1 MPRAYSQ
8 DLRDRVIDAVVE
20 GGESR
25 RSAAR
30 RFGVSEASAVKWL
43 QRVTRFG
50 DRRCGRMGG
59 YRRSKL
65 DPHREWLLAVES
77 LTDYLGGIRRYI
89 DLTLAA
95 LCERLAAD
103 RDLKTDTGTL
113 SRFFTSEGIS
123 FKKKRAAQRAGPA
136 RCGAAPGELEALSG
150 PA

>member
-8 DLRDRVIDAVVE
+8 DLRERVIDAVLV

-30 RFGVSEASAVKWL
+30 RFGVSDASAVKWL
-43 QRVTRFG
+43 QRVTRLG
-50 DRRCGRMGG
+50 DRRCARMGG

-65 DPHREWLLAVES
+65 KPHRDWLLAAIAAEP
-77 LTDYLGGIRRYI
+77 DM
-89 DLTLAA
+89 TLAA
-95 LCERLAAD
+95 LCERLAAEHG
-103 RDLKTDTGTL
+103 LKTDTGTL

-123 FKKKRAAQRAGPA
+123 FKKKRAAQRAGSARRGAPA
-136 RCGAAPGELEALSG
+136 GELEALPG

>member
-8 DLRDRVIDAVVE
+8 DLRDRVIDAVLV

-43 QRVTRFG
+43 QRLERVG
-50 DRRCGRMGG
+50 DRRCARMGG
-59 YRRSKL
+59 YRRSRL
-65 DPHREWLLAVES
+65 EPHRDWLLGAIATEP
-77 LTDYLGGIRRYI
+77 

-95 LCERLAAD
+95 LCARLSAEHGL
-103 RDLKTDTGTL
+103 RTDTGTL

-123 FKKKRAAQRAGPA
+123 FKKKRAAERAGSA
-136 RCGAAPGELEALSG
+136 RRGSAAGELEALPG

>member
-8 DLRDRVIDAVVE
+8 DLRDRVIDAVLS

-43 QRVTRFG
+43 QRVTRLG
-50 DRRCGRMGG
+50 DRRCAGTGG
-59 YRRSKL
+59 HRRSKVK
-65 DPHREWLLAVES
+65 PHRDWLLAV
-77 LTDYLGGIRRYI
+77 IRAEPDI
-89 DLTLAA
+89 TLAA
-95 LCERLAAD
+95 LCDRLAATHD
-103 RDLKTDTGTL
+103 VRTDTGTL

-123 FKKKRAAQRAGPA
+123 FKKKRAAVRAGPSRRGATA
-136 RCGAAPGELEALSG
+136 RELEALPE

>member
-8 DLRDRVIDAVVE
+8 DLRDRVIDAVLA

-43 QRVTRFG
+43 QRVARLG
-50 DRRCGRMGG
+50 DRRPARMGG

-65 DPHREWLLAVES
+65 APHRGWLLAAIAAEP
-77 LTDYLGGIRRYI
+77 

-95 LCERLAAD
+95 LCERLAAEHGTA
-103 RDLKTDTGTL
+103 TDTGTL

-123 FKKKRAAQRAGPA
+123 FKKKRAAFRAGPA
-136 RCGAAPGELEALSG
+136 RRGAAAGELEALSG

>member
-8 DLRDRVIDAVVE
+8 DLRDRVIDAVLV

-43 QRVTRFG
+43 QRLERVG
-50 DRRCGRMGG
+50 DRRCARMGG
-59 YRRSKL
+59 YRRSRL
-65 DPHREWLLAVES
+65 EPHRGWLLAAIAAEP
-77 LTDYLGGIRRYI
+77 

-95 LCERLAAD
+95 LCERLAAE
-103 RDLKTDTGTL
+103 RDIKADTGTL

-123 FKKKRAAQRAGPA
+123 FKKKRAAERAGSA
-136 RCGAAPGELEALSG
+136 RRGSAADKLEALSG

>member
-8 DLRDRVIDAVVE
+8 DLRDRVIDAVLG

-43 QRVTRFG
+43 QRLERAG
-50 DRRCGRMGG
+50 DRRSARMGG
-59 YRRSKL
+59 YRRSRL
-65 DPHREWLLAVES
+65 EPHRDWLLAAIAAEP
-77 LTDYLGGIRRYI
+77 

-95 LCERLAAD
+95 VCERLWAEHG
-103 RDLKTDTGTL
+103 LKVDTGTL

-136 RCGAAPGELEALSG
+136 RRGSAAGELEALPG

>member
-1 MPRAYSQ
+1 MPRAHSQ

-65 DPHREWLLAVES
+65 EPHREWLLAAIAAEP
-77 LTDYLGGIRRYI
+77 

-113 SRFFTSEGIS
+113 SRFFASEGIS

-136 RCGAAPGELEALSG
+136 GRGAAPGELEALPG

>member
-8 DLRDRVIDAVVE
+8 DLRDRVIDAVLV

-43 QRVTRFG
+43 QRVSRLG
-50 DRRCGRMGG
+50 DRRCARMGG
-59 YRRSKL
+59 YRRSSL
-65 DPHREWLLAVES
+65 EPHREWLLAAIAAEP
-77 LTDYLGGIRRYI
+77 

-95 LCERLAAD
+95 LCDRLAAE
-103 RDLKTDTGTL
+103 RGLRSDTGTL
-113 SRFFTSEGIS
+113 SRFFTSQGIS
-123 FKKKRAAQRAGPA
+123 FKKKRAALRAGPER
-136 RCGAAPGELEALSG
+136 RCPAAGELEALSG

>member
-8 DLRDRVIDAVVE
+8 DLRDRVIDAVLV

-43 QRVTRFG
+43 QRLERVG
-50 DRRCGRMGG
+50 DRRCARMGG
-59 YRRSKL
+59 YRRSRL
-65 DPHREWLLAVES
+65 EPHRDWLLAAIAAEP
-77 LTDYLGGIRRYI
+77 

-95 LCERLAAD
+95 LCERLSAEHGL
-103 RDLKTDTGTL
+103 RTDTGSL
-113 SRFFTSEGIS
+113 SRFFTSAGIS
-123 FKKKRAAQRAGPA
+123 FKKKRVAERAGPA
-136 RCGAAPGELEALSG
+136 RRSAAAGELETLPG

>member
-8 DLRDRVIDAVVE
+8 DLRDRVIDAVLT

-30 RFGVSEASAVKWL
+30 RFGVSESSAVKWL
-43 QRVTRFG
+43 QRLERLD
-50 DRRCGRMGG
+50 DRCRARMGG

-65 DPHREWLLAVES
+65 EPHRDWLLAAIAAEP
-77 LTDYLGGIRRYI
+77 

-95 LCERLAAD
+95 LCERLTAD
-103 RDLKTDTGTL
+103 HRLKTDTGTL
-113 SRFFTSEGIS
+113 SRFFTSQGIS
-123 FKKKRAAQRAGPA
+123 FKKKRAAQRAGP
-136 RCGAAPGELEALSG
+136 RRRGAAADELEALPG

>member
-8 DLRDRVIDAVVE
+8 DLRDRVIDAVLV

-43 QRVTRFG
+43 QRVSRLG
-50 DRRCGRMGG
+50 DRRSARMGG
-59 YRRSKL
+59 YRRSRL
-65 DPHREWLLAVES
+65 EPHRDWLLAAIAAEP
-77 LTDYLGGIRRYI
+77 

-95 LCERLAAD
+95 LCERLSAE
-103 RDLKTDTGTL
+103 RGVNSDTGTL
-113 SRFFTSEGIS
+113 SRFFTREGIS
-123 FKKKRAAQRAGPA
+123 FKKKRASQRAGPA
-136 RCGAAPGELEALSG
+136 RRGAPAGELEALPG

>member
-8 DLRDRVIDAVVE
+8 DLRDRVIDAVLV

-43 QRVTRFG
+43 QRVERVG
-50 DRRCGRMGG
+50 DRRCARMGG
-59 YRRSKL
+59 YRRSRL
-65 DPHREWLLAVES
+65 EPHRDWLLAAIAAEP
-77 LTDYLGGIRRYI
+77 

-95 LCERLAAD
+95 VCERLSAEHGL
-103 RDLKTDTGTL
+103 RTDTGTL
-113 SRFFTSEGIS
+113 SRFFTGEGIS
-123 FKKKRAAQRAGPA
+123 FKKKRAAERAGPA
-136 RCGAAPGELEALSG
+136 RRGSATGELEALPG

>member
-8 DLRDRVIDAVVE
+8 DLRDRVIDAVLV

-43 QRVTRFG
+43 QRVTRLG

-65 DPHREWLLAVES
+65 EPRREGLLAAIAAEP
-77 LTDYLGGIRRYI
+77 

-95 LCERLAAD
+95 LCERLAAE

-113 SRFFTSEGIS
+113 SRFFTREDIS

-136 RCGAAPGELEALSG
+136 RRGAAAGELEALSG

>member
-59 YRRSKL
+59 YRRSTL
-65 DPHREWLLAVES
+65 EPHREWLLAAIAAEP
-77 LTDYLGGIRRYI
+77 

-136 RCGAAPGELEALSG
+136 RRGAAPGELEALPG

>member
-8 DLRDRVIDAVVE
+8 DLRDRVIDAVLV

-30 RFGVSEASAVKWL
+30 RFGVSESSAVKWL
-43 QRVTRFG
+43 GRLERLG
-50 DRRCGRMGG
+50 DRRSARMGG

-65 DPHREWLLAVES
+65 EPHREWLLAAIAAEP
-77 LTDYLGGIRRYI
+77 

-95 LCERLAAD
+95 LCERLAAE

-113 SRFFTSEGIS
+113 SRFFTSEDIS
-123 FKKKRAAQRAGPA
+123 FKKKRSAIRAGSA
-136 RCGAAPGELEALSG
+136 RRGASAGELEALPGS
-150 PA
+150 A

>member
-8 DLRDRVIDAVVE
+8 DLRDRVIDAVLV

-30 RFGVSEASAVKWL
+30 RFGVSDASAVKWL
-43 QRVTRFG
+43 QRVARLG

-65 DPHREWLLAVES
+65 EPHRDWLLAAVAAEP
-77 LTDYLGGIRRYI
+77 

-95 LCERLAAD
+95 LCAMLAAEHG
-103 RDLKTDTGTL
+103 LKTDTGTL
-113 SRFFTSEGIS
+113 SRFFTSAGIS
-123 FKKKRAAQRAGPA
+123 FKKKRAAKRAGPA
-136 RCGAAPGELEALSG
+136 RRGAAARELEALPG

>member
-8 DLRDRVIDAVVE
+8 DLRDRVIDAVVK

-43 QRVTRFG
+43 QRFERLG
-50 DRRCGRMGG
+50 DRGHAVLGG
-59 YRRSKL
+59 YRKSRIKR
-65 DPHREWLLAVES
+65 HRDWLLAVVAAEP
-77 LTDYLGGIRRYI
+77 

-95 LCERLAAD
+95 LCGRLAAEHG
-103 RDLKTDTGTL
+103 LKTDTGTL
-113 SRFFTSEGIS
+113 SRFLTGDGIS

-136 RCGAAPGELEALSG
+136 RRGAAAGELEALPGS
-150 PA
+150 A